1 MPQVLE
7 PTPKSLP
14 RGEGRRERKKR
25 ETRARIHEC
34 ARQLF
39 LDHGFDHTTVEQIA
53 EAADVS
59 QATFFNYFPS
69 KQALLG
75 EMTGEVFA
83 HLQALVEQQLARSAS
98 AQDRILRLAEYAAEE
113 IGNTK
118 GLARDVLLE
127 LVRTTARPGELAP
140 YLQRL
145 HEPFAAIIREGQE
158 RGEVRD
164 DEEATF
170 LAEMVVGLFNS
181 AITNWMSDPAFPVE
195 ERLVRTACFVG
206 ETLRPTNARV
216 S

>member
-1 MPQVLE
+1 MPLDLGST
-7 PTPKSLP
+7 PTSAVP
-14 RGEGRRERKKR
+14 GEGRRERKKR
-25 ETRARIHEC
+25 ETRARIQEA

-39 LDHGFDHTTVEQIA
+39 LDQGFDNTTVEQIA

-59 QATFFNYFPS
+59 QATFFNYFPA

-83 HLQALVEQQLARSAS
+83 HLQTLVEQQLARRAS

-113 IGNTK
+113 IGSTK
-118 GLARDVLLE
+118 GLAREVLLE

-164 DEEATF
+164 DEDATF
-170 LAEMVVGLFNS
+170 LAEMVVGLFNT

-195 ERLVRTACFVG
+195 DRIVRTARFVG
-206 ETLRPTNARV
+206 ETLHPSQGRL